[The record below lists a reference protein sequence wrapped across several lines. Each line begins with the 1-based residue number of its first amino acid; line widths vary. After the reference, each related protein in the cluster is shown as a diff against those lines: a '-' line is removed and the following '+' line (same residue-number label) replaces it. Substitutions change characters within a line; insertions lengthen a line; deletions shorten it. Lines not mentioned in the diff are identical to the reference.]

1 MTSQDRSQ
9 FVTSLRCKGQLV
21 AVGLHRSVY
30 HALDGKVYH
39 DTLDD
44 VVEVGDYFEFMED
57 LRAGKFGDVIEA
69 NNLTRRVFDLMHK
82 HTKLASEY
90 EKGGNTE
97 GARYLRYVGNMLA
110 ALLRGEEAATI
121 LR

>member
-1 MTSQDRSQ
+1 DSS
-9 FVTSLRCKGQLV
+9 KPE
-21 AVGLHRSVY
+21 VGE
-30 HALDGKVYH
+30 A
-39 DTLDD
+39 
-44 VVEVGDYFEFMED
+44 GDYFEFVADVRE
-57 LRAGKFGDVIEA
+57 GKRPNVIEA

-121 LR
+121 L